1 MAKDNCVGI
10 FSLTPEGKQTIH
22 RVWESSENGFRWVF
36 SGSSY
41 FEAQDAA
48 ADACQRLGMPGMYR
62 GVR

>member
-1 MAKDNCVGI
+1 MAKDCCVGI
-10 FSLTPEGKQTIH
+10 ISLTPEGKQTVH
-22 RVWESSENGFRWVF
+22 RVWEWSGRGLRWVF

-48 ADACQRLGMPGMYR
+48 ADACQRLDMPGMYR